1 MYNFITFRTHDSI
14 DEYVRKLNSQNLSTK
29 IKQYNIDNYLDNSTN
44 GAYLNGEIVD
54 IIKDLLFKFDKE
66 YYELIAFAIMPNH
79 IHIVILPKEK
89 LSVIM
94 KMLKGNSSIQ
104 INKILNKKGVFW
116 AREYY
121 DKVIRDEKQFYNT
134 IEYVLN
140 NPFKANLEDSKN
152 RIYSNTDIIIP

>member
-14 DEYVRKLNSQNLSTK
+14 DEYVHKLNSQNLSTK

-44 GAYLNGEIVD
+44 GAYLNGKIVD

-66 YYELIAFAIMPNH
+66 YYDLIAFAIMPNH
-79 IHIVILPKEK
+79 IHIVILPKKK

-140 NPFKANLEDSKN
+140 NPFKANLSDSTN
-152 RIYSNTDIIIP
+152 RIYSNTGFNR